1 MATLIAI
8 AYDDLGTAVKVRDKL
23 FQLQQEH
30 LITLTDAAI
39 VEHTAEGKI
48 KMKPAVNMAA
58 TGAAGG
64 ALWGG
69 LIGLIFFMPLVGAAV
84 GAATGALVGAK
95 TDIGVDDKFM
105 KDVAEGLKPGG
116 AALFLLVEDSTRDK
130 VLPQVAPMGG
140 RIIHTSLSQEAENQL
155 KEAIEAARHH

>member
-8 AYDDLGTAVKVRDKL
+8 AYDDLGTAVEVRDKL
-23 FQLQQEH
+23 FRLQQER

-39 VEHTAEGKI
+39 VEHTTEGKI

-105 KDVAEGLKPGG
+105 KDVAAGLVPGG

-140 RIIHTSLSQEAENQL
+140 RIIHTSLTQEAENQL